1 MGRPKE
7 ALAAIARAL
16 VLDPL
21 NSLVQSFYA
30 MDLVFA
36 RRFDEAIA
44 AARQA
49 PDNPVA
55 LSAAWW
61 AYSLTRADREAAEA
75 ARTYLRLHGDR
86 TVDESFDRG
95 YAQGG
100 YQEGMKRAAQALAAR
115 LRTAPVLPSD
125 VAQLFLQAGE
135 TATAMD
141 WLDRAFEYRDPN
153 LPYLGLPIYDP
164 LRADPRFQSLVR
176 RMGLPQ

>member
-1 MGRPKE
+1 MRVDG
-7 ALAAIARAL
+7 A
-16 VLDPL
+16 V
-21 NSLVQSFYA
+21 
-30 MDLVFA
+30 
-36 RRFDEAIA
+36 A
-44 AARQA
+44 AAHQA

-55 LSAAWW
+55 LNAAWW

-75 ARTYLRLHGDR
+75 ARTYLRLYGDR

-100 YQEGMKRAAQALAAR
+100 YREGMKRAAQALAAR
-115 LRTAPVLPSD
+115 SRTASVLPSD

-153 LPYLGLPIYDP
+153 LPYLRLPIYDP